1 MTDTRVI
8 YCLIALLL
16 WSCGEDDGTISLD
29 NTGYVRF
36 FLVTDADNNVLEYPQ
51 VNTRFQAVDR
61 YEKDNIKLLKIP
73 VSLSDP
79 TIENTVTVTFSHQ
92 IKGDVDLTIT
102 PESTLNFSK
111 GNVVDTIYVQVNG
124 RWNLSDSPQLILAL
138 ESVSDPSIQIGIPNQ
153 TSPNHTLTIDFIDP
167 ALQYSFN
174 TNKIEIIG
182 EIGEEI
188 TFDVLFPQ
196 TYFPEDINDAE
207 IFSFDNG
214 FYYTLSRVA
223 ESETSI
229 TYKATIEEDLQ
240 NDFLIFQSK
249 INLIESNGY
258 KPLGNITLLLEKPIV
273 VERDLSANPA
283 AYFYDLNDQFY
294 RTYGENWGD
303 FNEDGTCDWQSFF
316 AFSFPVV
323 VEANNE
329 NGVLYDDGGTEDPD
343 DDIYHHAF
351 KIGFDSRVNP
361 DLTTNSFNLKRWF
374 TGEANGVDISP
385 GFNIDPALEFFP
397 ADGISST
404 SGTVLVE
411 SQIITIGTSSGDS
424 YNIAIAGEGTYQ
436 EIEPDLFEVKL
447 ILNATNDE
455 LFGGTISSEYLLYN
469 NPVYPEP
476 NPLSN
481 TDCIT
486 PIDL

>member
-1 MTDTRVI
+1 M
-8 YCLIALLL
+8 L

-36 FLVTDADNNVLEYPQ
+36 FLVTDADNNVLEYHQ

-283 AYFYDLNDQFY
+283 AYF
-294 RTYGENWGD
+294 
-303 FNEDGTCDWQSFF
+303 
-316 AFSFPVV
+316 
-323 VEANNE
+323 
-329 NGVLYDDGGTEDPD
+329 
-343 DDIYHHAF
+343 
-351 KIGFDSRVNP
+351 
-361 DLTTNSFNLKRWF
+361 
-374 TGEANGVDISP
+374 
-385 GFNIDPALEFFP
+385 
-397 ADGISST
+397 
-404 SGTVLVE
+404 
-411 SQIITIGTSSGDS
+411 
-424 YNIAIAGEGTYQ
+424 
-436 EIEPDLFEVKL
+436 
-447 ILNATNDE
+447 
-455 LFGGTISSEYLLYN
+455 
-469 NPVYPEP
+469 
-476 NPLSN
+476 
-481 TDCIT
+481 
-486 PIDL
+486 